1 MQTQNGRSI
10 AKLEKLIPTLIHIQ
24 THLDDDLSL
33 EQVAQIG
40 GLSPYHFHRI
50 FQETTGETLKQY
62 TQRLRL
68 ESAAYQLKIRNDS
81 ILEIA
86 LNNGFH
92 NHETFSRAFKRW
104 FGVSP
109 KQYRYSYGR
118 IPETLPSKFVL
129 NKWATEYQLS
139 NITIQTLKP
148 IPVAFIRN
156 LGDYKEV
163 DLNLYAQLHNWVDQN
178 GFNTGDNLTLGVG
191 HDDPNITPIEKVR
204 YDVCVSVSE
213 PFLADGEIGYQ
224 ELSGGTFAMASYVG
238 PFDATVEQ
246 ALGELFFNLFQRQD
260 LEIIGLPLIEI
271 YRTTLVNPK
280 YALNHSDIYVPVKKL
295 N

>member
-1 MQTQNGRSI
+1 MQTENGRST
-10 AKLEKLIPTLIHIQ
+10 AQLEKLTPTLIYIQ
-24 THLDDDLSL
+24 THLDGDLSL
-33 EQVAQIG
+33 DRVAEVG
-40 GLSPYHFHRI
+40 GLSSYHFHRI
-50 FQETTGETLKQY
+50 FQETTGETVKQY

-86 LNNGFH
+86 LNNGFQ

-109 KQYRYSYGR
+109 KQYRHSYGR
-118 IPETLPSKFVL
+118 IPERISSEIVL
-129 NKWATEYQLS
+129 NKWTTQYQLS

-156 LGDYKEV
+156 LGDYKKV
-163 DLNLYAQLHNWVDQN
+163 DLNLFTTLQQWIDMN

-191 HDDPNITPIEKVR
+191 HDDPNITPIDKVR
-204 YDVCVSVSE
+204 YDICVSVAE
-213 PFLADGEIGYQ
+213 PFLPDGEIGYQ
-224 ELSGGTFAMASYVG
+224 EITGGTFATASYVG

-246 ALGELFFNLFQRQD
+246 ALGELFYQLFQRKD
-260 LEIIGLPLIEI
+260 IEVIGLPVIEI

-280 YALNHSDIYVPVKKL
+280 YALNHSDIFVPVKKM
-295 N
+295 